1 MQKNMSNTV
10 LSLFCGAGGCSLGFE
25 QAGYK
30 VLFATDF
37 DKAASETYTANFK
50 RTRFIKDDINNLN
63 FSSILSA
70 CKVSP
75 GEIDILIGGPPCQGF
90 STAGLRFWEDP
101 RNNLL
106 KSYVNALKFIKP
118 KWFLME
124 NVEGLLTAK
133 NGEYV
138 HEAVKAFVSLGY
150 AVRVEKVYAHEYGIP
165 QRRKRVLI
173 IGNRIGID
181 FKFPEPTILLKGRIF
196 RNSNVTLQHTI
207 GSLPGAS
214 NDQKAEIHYETE
226 VSNQLEDYLRGSSQI
241 ITDHSY
247 PKQSPMQRDRIR
259 CLKSGQTM
267 KDLPAHLQH
276 ESFNKRANRRVM
288 DGTPTGKR
296 GGSPSGLKRL
306 IYDEPC
312 LTITGAATREFIH
325 PIYDRPLTIREC
337 ARIQTFPDDFK
348 FSGSTSEKIQQIGN
362 AIPPLI
368 ARIFAEHIRD
378 GYGFIG
384 QTTQK
389 GRFISYSVTK
399 AEAMSP
405 ALKKTCML
413 LDGVLNNFSQGE
425 LWL

>member
-1 MQKNMSNTV
+1 
-10 LSLFCGAGGCSLGFE
+10 
-25 QAGYK
+25 
-30 VLFATDF
+30 
-37 DKAASETYTANFK
+37 
-50 RTRFIKDDINNLN
+50 
-63 FSSILSA
+63 
-70 CKVSP
+70 
-75 GEIDILIGGPPCQGF
+75 
-90 STAGLRFWEDP
+90 
-101 RNNLL
+101 
-106 KSYVNALKFIKP
+106 
-118 KWFLME
+118 
-124 NVEGLLTAK
+124 
-133 NGEYV
+133 V

-207 GSLPGAS
+207 GSLPEAS
-214 NDQKAEIHYETE
+214 NDQKAEIHYETD
-226 VSNQLEDYLRGSSQI
+226 VSNQLEDYLRGSSQT
-241 ITDHSY
+241 ITEHSY
-247 PKQSPMQRDRIR
+247 PKQSPVQQDRIR

-288 DGTPTGKR
+288 DGTPTEKR

-348 FSGSTSEKIQQIGN
+348 FLGSASEKIQQIGN

-368 ARIFAEHIRD
+368 GRIFAEHIRD
-378 GYGFIG
+378 EYGFIG
-384 QTTQK
+384 QITQK

-405 ALKKTCML
+405 ALKKTCVL
-413 LDGVLNNFSQGE
+413 LDGVLNNFSQGD